1 MSVAKKTEDKIW
13 FTGYGPD
20 PYVYVAERGTEDK
33 YLGGCFLV
41 ESEADLEK
49 YGYSEREYES
59 LS

>member
-1 MSVAKKTEDKIW
+1 MSIAKKTEDKIW

-41 ESEADLEK
+41 ETEADLER
-49 YGYSEREYES
+49 YESSERGNKS
-59 LS
+59 QS

>member
-1 MSVAKKTEDKIW
+1 MSIAKKTDDRIW

-41 ESEADLEK
+41 ETEADLDK
-49 YGYSEREYES
+49 YES
-59 LS
+59 KRARK